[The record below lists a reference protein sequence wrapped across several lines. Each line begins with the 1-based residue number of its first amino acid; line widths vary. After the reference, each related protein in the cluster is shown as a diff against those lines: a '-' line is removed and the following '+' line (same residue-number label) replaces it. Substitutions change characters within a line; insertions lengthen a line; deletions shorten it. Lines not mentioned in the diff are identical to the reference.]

1 MVLYMRKDFRNTQKP
16 DEQALKR
23 AIITAQSLLD
33 KIIDTADKADFDRMD
48 NANATFVKLIGSPLF
63 PKDKALLFNEFAKE
77 AVISA
82 LIKASQQN
90 IKKIS
95 DSAQNND
102 AVSRQEA
109 IISSRTF
116 INRAIKAGASP
127 QILERFNK
135 IIDIVQLTTKPGID
149 DATKKLADIRT
160 AVHAESVSEPPDRR
174 KAIRISS
181 PRLTVL
187 IDGIEA
193 YTADWSMYG
202 LKILNVQKDYK
213 TGQRINLRLATV
225 GMEEPSKNIGAT
237 VVKSEPGDA
246 VICVE
251 FPSISTEI
259 LKIAHHLRDGNIK
272 MERI

>member
-48 NANATFVKLIGSPLF
+48 NANATLVKLIGSPLF

-95 DSAQNND
+95 ESAQNND
-102 AVSRQEA
+102 AVSKQEA

-135 IIDIVQLTTKPGID
+135 IIDIVQMTTKPGID

>member
-1 MVLYMRKDFRNTQKP
+1 MRTNSGNLQKKS
-16 DEQALKR
+16 EQALKR

-33 KIIDTADKADFDRMD
+33 KIIDTADNADFDRMD
-48 NANATFVKLIGSPLF
+48 NANATLVKLIGSPLF

-95 DSAQNND
+95 ESAQNND
-102 AVSRQEA
+102 AVSKQEA

-135 IIDIVQLTTKPGID
+135 IIDIVQMTTKPGID

-246 VICVE
+246 VLCVE

>member
-95 DSAQNND
+95 ESAQNND
-102 AVSRQEA
+102 AVSKQEA

-135 IIDIVQLTTKPGID
+135 IIDIVQMTTKPGID

>member
-1 MVLYMRKDFRNTQKP
+1 MRKDFRNTQKP

-82 LIKASQQN
+82 RIKASQQN

-95 DSAQNND
+95 ESAQNND
-102 AVSRQEA
+102 AVSKQEA

-135 IIDIVQLTTKPGID
+135 IIDIVQMTTKPGID